1 MFPYK
6 ENNTSFHE
14 GLICQYVAGVGEK
27 FEGWLDQD
35 NTDLVIYKYSVT
47 SYRWHLPSSNLLSGM

>member
-6 ENNTSFHE
+6 VKKKTSFHK
-14 GLICQYVAGVGEK
+14 GLICQYMADVIEK

-35 NTDLVIYKYSVT
+35 NTDLVIYSVT
-47 SYRWHLPSSNLLSGM
+47 SYRWHLPSPILLSGM